1 MTDAYILYGV
11 LSARNFS
18 SMIPRF
24 RQNTTDCI
32 SVYYEMYVNKKKSG
46 AIIVRIKMD
55 VIEHTAT

>member
-32 SVYYEMYVNKKKSG
+32 SVYYEMYVNKKIWRNHCQNQNG
-46 AIIVRIKMD
+46 CN
-55 VIEHTAT
+55 